1 MTAFVQLTFQFS
13 PLAVT
18 VTEKPGSSA
27 ATFAAIAAIM
37 PAKSIAVFMFSSN
50 SFNPA
55 RRPPAALVIK
65 RTNLINVCNESGAAH
80 IICICNNI

>member
-27 ATFAAIAAIM
+27 AATFAAIAASM
-37 PAKSIAVFMFSSN
+37 PAKSIAVFIPSSI
-50 SFNPA
+50 
-55 RRPPAALVIK
+55 L
-65 RTNLINVCNESGAAH
+65 G
-80 IICICNNI
+80 